1 MNNYKKIISLHGGP
15 PLKHARDIFPKNAF
29 LGGDK
34 FFQAKNLYG
43 DYSKL
48 EDYLSEQVKVGK
60 EFRKW

>member
-1 MNNYKKIISLHGGP
+1 MRG
-15 PLKHARDIFPKNAF
+15 IFFQKMLF
-29 LGGDK
+29 GGDK

-60 EFRKW
+60 EFRK